1 MTSGSGSKRGHLF
14 SPSHQCLDICTRVRC
29 CGETSST
36 GPFSLFHFL
45 YMYRHRYQPQ
55 DPTQH
60 PQRSRSREK
69 LSALASGF
77 SGLQPS
83 CPKSPESSPES
94 KDEAFTPPEVLEEAA
109 LAPLS
114 LLCPL
119 LSRPLFRPQS
129 LRPQH
134 FNRKRTSLRWPYD
147 SGRPPHPRSIIHYL

>member
-94 KDEAFTPPEVLEEAA
+94 KDLH
-109 LAPLS
+109 PLRSLKKPRS
-114 LLCPL
+114 LLSVSYA
-119 LSRPLFRPQS
+119 LSFPVPSFA
-129 LRPQH
+129 
-134 FNRKRTSLRWPYD
+134 RKACVPSTSIESEQAFVGPTIQVVRHTQ
-147 SGRPPHPRSIIHYL
+147 G